1 VLTERVII
9 VIRGLHTLVEEEFLR
24 DNHAMLQVSGEEIQ
38 RDLVA
43 YLQRV
48 EAGETVVIV
57 RAGQAVAE
65 MKPVIPGTK
74 T

>member
-1 VLTERVII
+1 
-9 VIRGLHTLVEEEFLR
+9 
-24 DNHAMLQVSGEEIQ
+24 MLQVSVEEIQ
-38 RDLVA
+38 RHLIA

-48 EAGETVVIV
+48 EAGETMVIV

-74 T
+74 TLRPYGLWPGSLRCQRTMMRLYLKTS

>member
-1 VLTERVII
+1 
-9 VIRGLHTLVEEEFLR
+9 
-24 DNHAMLQVSGEEIQ
+24 MLQVSVEEIQ
-38 RDLVA
+38 RDLIA

>member
-1 VLTERVII
+1 M
-9 VIRGLHTLVEEEFLR
+9 VEEEFLR